1 MRETQ
6 ALIQAAGN
14 GELETIQTL
23 MKSGVDP
30 NVPNDHGEIA
40 LIRAASQGQVQA
52 INLLLESGANVN
64 ATSGEG
70 MTALIRASLVGQS
83 EAVKTLLAHGA
94 DRQPKD
100 RFGSTALD
108 WALAK
113 GHDEIAAL
121 LTGTKI
127 NGAYSAVNQPVV
139 AAGTGNTLSTL
150 YAQNQD
156 PIQLIKPVR
165 SEQTQFALPDTA
177 PMAGDG
183 SFARDVPPSFTRKAK
198 ANNKWYVA
206 VSVAALIFISGA
218 VVAALNYR
226 ARRTASATTLTSQ
239 PLNNSAAIPVQPL
252 PAQPVVASQP
262 TMAPLVE
269 VKPTP
274 EMTVA
279 PTIAFEQV
287 KPSPVLS
294 AAQPTKQSRRDYYPT
309 NTSMRRSNAT
319 APGTDAVL
327 IDGTETTQTKKIE
340 EPTPVPTQPP
350 AQRVTPIRDTR
361 IYRTQPMATPLPSSN
376 LPDTRKKKVIQW
388 P

>member
-14 GELETIQTL
+14 GELETIQSL
-23 MKSGVDP
+23 INEGVDLNAP
-30 NVPNDHGEIA
+30 NEHGEIA

-52 INLLLESGANVN
+52 INALLEGGANVN

-83 EAVKTLLAHGA
+83 EAVKALLAHGA

-113 GHDEIAAL
+113 GHDEIASL
-121 LTGTKI
+121 LTGSKM
-127 NGAYSAVNQPVV
+127 NRAYSAVNQPVV
-139 AAGTGNTLSTL
+139 SVGAGNTLSTL

-165 SEQTQFALPDTA
+165 SEEATFALPEPA
-177 PMAGDG
+177 PIAGDA
-183 SFARDVPPSFTRKAK
+183 SFARDAAPSFTRKAK

-206 VSVAALIFISGA
+206 VSVVALIFISGA

-226 ARRTASATTLTSQ
+226 ARRAPAATTNQ

-252 PAQPVVASQP
+252 PAQPAVASQP
-262 TMAPLVE
+262 TLAPIAE

-279 PTIAFEQV
+279 PTIALEPV

-294 AAQPTKQSRRDYYPT
+294 AAQPPRQSRRDYYPT
-309 NTSMRRSNAT
+309 TTSMRRSNAT
-319 APGTDAVL
+319 VSGTDAVL
-327 IDGTETTQTKKIE
+327 IDGTETTQTKKVE